1 MARQAEAGRCTV
13 LNGNPTMSTDV
24 LIISVEHEPTL
35 EIQASIDSLLNEEA
49 LSLLGEPAQIRT
61 FCAALR
67 GQDGHVEGGIR
78 ARYYWGWLRIDAL
91 VVAEPFRGRGYG
103 RSLVEKAEEWG
114 LGCSCHSSML
124 VTIGPRARNFYE
136 RAGYRVFAEVPNL
149 PSPHVGLYMR
159 KSLI

>member
-1 MARQAEAGRCTV
+1 
-13 LNGNPTMSTDV
+13 MSTDV

-35 EIQASIDSLLNEEA
+35 DTQASIESLLNEEA

-78 ARYYWGWLRIDAL
+78 AKCYWGWLRIDAL

-114 LGCSCHSSML
+114 LYSPISVGRSETETQRGCSS
-124 VTIGPRARNFYE
+124 
-136 RAGYRVFAEVPNL
+136 
-149 PSPHVGLYMR
+149 
-159 KSLI
+159 